1 MFGLTYEQTRLM
13 FSTQKMLTSWDIDST
28 KDEQKKKIKSSWLQ
42 EWEKGI
48 STYLDT
54 IDGSQKGELIDSEYL
69 HEAFTNALNDDTNLT
84 WYYIVVL
91 ELIAFVPYTPL
102 ESENNQL
109 YKKCKYDTTACY
121 NQLKRFIMEQGHIT
135 GVKIDRL
142 RDTYNKKISKLS
154 GKTGKIV
161 QSALIAV
168 TITAALAAVAAIFA
182 GPIAVAIFG
191 GAFPGLHGIALTSA
205 CLAMLGGGAVA
216 IGGAGIAGGIAVV
229 AGGGALLGLAGGG
242 AIAGVNLLFQSPDFT
257 LTQAAKLETILQE
270 VILNAQHD
278 ICSAQKIIAQY
289 REQIGE
295 LTKRI
300 TILELENKQN
310 KKDLDSIKI
319 SLKYMKTSCMD
330 MNVFT
335 SSFEIGENAQK

>member
-1 MFGLTYEQTRLM
+1 M
-13 FSTQKMLTSWDIDST
+13 
-28 KDEQKKKIKSSWLQ
+28 
-42 EWEKGI
+42 
-48 STYLDT
+48 
-54 IDGSQKGELIDSEYL
+54 
-69 HEAFTNALNDDTNLT
+69 
-84 WYYIVVL
+84 
-91 ELIAFVPYTPL
+91 
-102 ESENNQL
+102 
-109 YKKCKYDTTACY
+109 
-121 NQLKRFIMEQGHIT
+121 
-135 GVKIDRL
+135 
-142 RDTYNKKISKLS
+142 
-154 GKTGKIV
+154 
-161 QSALIAV
+161 
-168 TITAALAAVAAIFA
+168 
-182 GPIAVAIFG
+182 
-191 GAFPGLHGIALTSA
+191 
-205 CLAMLGGGAVA
+205 
-216 IGGAGIAGGIAVV
+216 
-229 AGGGALLGLAGGG
+229 GGGALLGLAGGG

-335 SSFEIGENAQK
+335 SSFEIGENAQI